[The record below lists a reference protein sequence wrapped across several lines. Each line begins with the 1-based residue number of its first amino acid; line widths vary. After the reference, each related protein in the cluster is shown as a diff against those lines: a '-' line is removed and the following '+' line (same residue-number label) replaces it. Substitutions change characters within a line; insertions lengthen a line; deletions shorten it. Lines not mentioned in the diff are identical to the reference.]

1 MGRIS
6 MTALKDSFGRIHRDL
21 RISLTDRC
29 NLRCAYCL
37 PADFSQ
43 WLPHANQL
51 TAAEIRDV
59 VSVATELGITE
70 VRLTGGEPLLRK
82 DLTEIITHIAAVNV
96 RPEISLTTNGIGLAK
111 IAANLKDVGLD
122 RINISLDTLN
132 PETFKAITQR
142 DHFEDVLAGISKV
155 IEVGFQ
161 NIKINTVLMR
171 GVNDNEVMNL
181 IQWAGSLGVELRFIE
196 QMPLDAKGVWSRSDM
211 ITAKEIFEVT
221 EGLLT
226 LTPISERGS
235 APAESFLVNSGPQK
249 IGIIASVTQPFCGAC
264 DRLRLT
270 SDGYLR
276 SCLFASSEIDLRS
289 ALRDSSNQSAKEKI
303 IREKLL
309 MTVQSKAAGHTINSD
324 QFIKPARPMSAIGG

>member
-1 MGRIS
+1 MSTLI
-6 MTALKDSFGRIHRDL
+6 DSFGRIHRDL

-37 PADFSQ
+37 PSDFSQ

-51 TAAEIRDV
+51 TATEIRDV
-59 VSVATELGITE
+59 VSVATELGISE
-70 VRLTGGEPLLRK
+70 VRLTGGEPLLRR
-82 DLTEIITHIAAVNV
+82 DLLDIIANIAGVSA

-111 IAANLKDVGLD
+111 IAADLKGAGLD
-122 RINISLDTLN
+122 RINISLDTLDS
-132 PETFKAITQR
+132 ETFKTITHR
-142 DHFEDVLAGISKV
+142 DHFEDLLAGINSV

-171 GVNDNEVMNL
+171 GVNDKEVIDL
-181 IQWAGSLGVELRFIE
+181 IQWAGSLGVEIRFIE
-196 QMPLDAKGVWSRSDM
+196 QMPLDATGIWNRAEM
-211 ITAKEIFEVT
+211 ITADEIFEIT
-221 EGLLT
+221 KNHLT
-226 LTPISERGS
+226 LTPVSQRGS
-235 APAESFLVNSGPQK
+235 APAESFLVNNGPQK

-276 SCLFASSEIDLRS
+276 SCLFATIEVDLRS
-289 ALRDSSNQSAKEKI
+289 ALRDSTDRDAKERL

-309 MTVQSKAAGHTINSD
+309 MTVQSKAAGHTINSE